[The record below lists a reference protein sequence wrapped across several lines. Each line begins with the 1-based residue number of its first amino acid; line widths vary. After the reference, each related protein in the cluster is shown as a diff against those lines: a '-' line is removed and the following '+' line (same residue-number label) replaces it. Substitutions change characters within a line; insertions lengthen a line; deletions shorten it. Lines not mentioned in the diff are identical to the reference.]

1 MRSTKILGTMAVL
14 FCMSGSYAHANETNG
29 TNNATAFSARLSG
42 FNEVPLSIL
51 SPGSG
56 SFQLH
61 IDRAAST
68 IHYTLSYADVTT
80 PVTQAHI
87 HFGKK
92 YTAGGVIAFL
102 CSNQGN
108 PPAGTPACPEQGGT
122 VSGTITAGQVVGQ
135 EAQNIPA
142 GDFDALVSAIV
153 SETTYANVHTT
164 RFPAGELRGQIREGN
179 QGDNR
184 GRNGGQQ

>member
-1 MRSTKILGTMAVL
+1 MRYARIFGTMVVVL
-14 FCMSGSYAHANETNG
+14 GMSGSYVHANETVQTNG
-29 TNNATAFSARLSG
+29 ATTFSARLSG
-42 FNEVPLSIL
+42 FNEVPLTIL

-56 SFQLH
+56 SIELS

-68 IHYTLSYADVTT
+68 ISYTLSYADVTT

-102 CSNQGN
+102 CSNLSD
-108 PPAGTPACPEQGGT
+108 PPGGTPACPQLGGT
-122 VSGTITAGQVVGQ
+122 VSGTISAGQVVGQ

-142 GDFDALVSAIV
+142 GDFNALVSAIV
-153 SETTYANVHTT
+153 SETSYANVHTA
-164 RFPAGELRGQIREGN
+164 RFPAGELRGQLRSG
-179 QGDNR
+179 NR
-184 GRNGGQQ
+184 GDSGGQNGEN

>member
-1 MRSTKILGTMAVL
+1 MRSTKILGTMVVL
-14 FCMSGSYAHANETNG
+14 LAMSGNYVHANETTG

-42 FNEVPLSIL
+42 FNEVPLTIL

-56 SFQLH
+56 SFQLN

-68 IHYTLSYADVTT
+68 ITYTLTYADTT
-80 PVTQAHI
+80 TAVTQAHI

-92 YTAGGVIAFL
+92 HTAGGIIAFL
-102 CSNQGN
+102 CSNLSN
-108 PPAGTPACPEQGGT
+108 PPSGTPACPAQGGT
-122 VSGTITAGQVVGQ
+122 VSGTIMAGQVVGQ

-153 SETTYANVHTT
+153 SETAYANVHTT
-164 RFPAGELRGQIREGN
+164 RFPAGEIRGQIRNGN
-179 QGDNR
+179 HGDHHR
-184 GRNGGQQ
+184 KHGGQ

>member
-1 MRSTKILGTMAVL
+1 MAILLSV
-14 FCMSGSYAHANETNG
+14 SGGYVHANETNG

-56 SFQLH
+56 SLQLN
-61 IDRAAST
+61 ISREPSV
-68 IHYTLSYADVTT
+68 INYTLSYADVTT

-102 CSNQGN
+102 CSNLSN
-108 PPAGTPACPEQGGT
+108 PPEGTPPCPERGGT
-122 VSGTITAGQVVGQ
+122 VSGTIDANQVLPIEG
-135 EAQNIPA
+135 QNIPA
-142 GDFDALVSAIV
+142 GDFNALVSAIV

-164 RFPAGELRGQIREGN
+164 RFPAGELRGQIRNAN
-179 QGDNR
+179 QGDNNSQ
-184 GRNGGQQ
+184 NGK